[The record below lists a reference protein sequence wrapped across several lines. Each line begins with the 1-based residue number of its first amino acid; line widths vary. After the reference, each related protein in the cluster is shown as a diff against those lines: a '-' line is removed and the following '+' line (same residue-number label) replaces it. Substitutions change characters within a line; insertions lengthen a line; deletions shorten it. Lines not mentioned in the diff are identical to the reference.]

1 MIQAVLFD
9 MDGLMF
15 ATEQVYTD
23 CWYLAAAEMGITV
36 TDDLLASL
44 RGTGVDRCREIFNGR
59 VPGNHYD
66 DAWALTLRYVD
77 HFIDTQPAPV
87 KPGLMA
93 LLDWLK
99 TRNIPMVLATSTARP
114 RAMRLLRSAGVTD
127 YFSAVTFGTEVP
139 RPKPFPDVFLA
150 AAASVGAAPENC
162 VVLEDSHNGLRAAK
176 AASCTAIVVP
186 DMDPAPP
193 EALGLW
199 DYRLQSLDQA
209 IPILEAL
216 MDIHK

>member
-23 CWYLAAAEMGITV
+23 CWYQAAAEMGITV

-44 RGTGVDRCREIFNGR
+44 RGTGVDRCREIFNAR
-59 VPGNHYD
+59 VPGGYYD
-66 DAWALTLRYVD
+66 AAWTLTLQYVD
-77 HFIDTQPAPV
+77 RYIDTQPAPV
-87 KPGLMA
+87 KPGLME

-99 TRNIPMVLATSTARP
+99 QRGIPMVLATSTARP
-114 RAMRLLRSAGVTD
+114 RAMRLLRSAGVTE

-139 RPKPFPDVFLA
+139 RPKPFPDIFLA
-150 AAASVGAAPENC
+150 AAKSVGAESENC

-176 AASCTAIVVP
+176 AAGCTAIVVP
-186 DMDPAPP
+186 DMDPAPD

-199 DYRLQSLDQA
+199 DYQRESLDQV
-209 IPILEAL
+209 IPILESML
-216 MDIHK
+216 